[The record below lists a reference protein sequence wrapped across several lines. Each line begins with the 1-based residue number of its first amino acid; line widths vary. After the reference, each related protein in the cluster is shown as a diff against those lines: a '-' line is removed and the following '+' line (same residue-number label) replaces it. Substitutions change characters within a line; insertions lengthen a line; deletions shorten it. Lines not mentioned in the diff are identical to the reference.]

1 MSSATNTRRKRFA
14 RSPHRHVRLTPD
26 DLAII
31 GHVVR
36 HRFLRS
42 THLVQLLPHRPAK
55 KIVERMGQLYHAG
68 FLDRPRA
75 QLDYFDRAGSAPM
88 VYAPGDRSTDVVPG
102 TAGLEWKDKNRQAR
116 RPYIEHA
123 LAIADIMV
131 AFDMAA
137 RRRKDLEL
145 LDAPALAAL
154 HQMPSPASRWS
165 MTADVRVNGRSHTI
179 STVPDAVF
187 ALRFRTFGRIA
198 YFFLEVDRGTMSVNS
213 ADLSKSSYRRKLLGY
228 HAALKAEQHV
238 ERFGFE
244 NARVLTVTTS
254 KERVHS
260 MIGVVNAISR
270 SVESGRFLFVDM
282 PSLAADD
289 PLAILWTSQ
298 SRGIRIDTPP
308 RVR

>member
-1 MSSATNTRRKRFA
+1 MTSATSTRRKRFA
-14 RSPHRHVRLTPD
+14 RSSRLHVRLTPD

-31 GHVVR
+31 RHVVR

-55 KIVERMGQLYHAG
+55 KLIERMGQLYHAG

-88 VYAPGDRSTDVVPG
+88 VYAPGDRCAEVLPG

-123 LAIADIMV
+123 LATADIMV
-131 AFDMAA
+131 AIEMAA
-137 RRRKDLEL
+137 RRRNDLEL
-145 LDAPALAAL
+145 LDASALVEL
-154 HQMPSPASRWS
+154 HEKRRPVLRWS
-165 MTADVRVNGRSHTI
+165 MTVEVRVNGRSLTI

-228 HAALKAEQHV
+228 HAALKAGQHI
-238 ERFGFE
+238 ERFGFQ

-254 KERVHS
+254 KERVRS
-260 MIGVVNAISR
+260 MIDVVNVITRNTAT
-270 SVESGRFLFVDM
+270 GRFLFVDAG
-282 PSLAADD
+282 SLSQLN
-289 PLAILWTSQ
+289 PLSQ
-298 SRGIRIDTPP
+298 SWLSNCGPLRID
-308 RVR
+308 RSSRI